1 MLSYDFHFARNTCIH
16 AGGYD
21 MATCSSQLKQVQLCY
36 YLKHFFIRI
45 AMLKDYGEVLSKKK
59 TNPLLNNRQSL
70 LKLKC
75 GYLRSYLNIHVGGLT
90 SLGLLTRPHT
100 RVEQRP
106 FRRRTTVTMQTLLTL
121 PCHKANCEHHNWK
134 FLTLVHSMSRHNA
147 VI

>member
-1 MLSYDFHFARNTCIH
+1 
-16 AGGYD
+16 

-90 SLGLLTRPHT
+90 SLGLLTRPHAGRAT
-100 RVEQRP
+100 P
-106 FRRRTTVTMQTLLTL
+106 FQTAHDSNNANTVDVAL
-121 PCHKANCEHHNWK
+121 
-134 FLTLVHSMSRHNA
+134 S
-147 VI
+147 